1 MIRIYFFAK
10 IKEELSLDYFDL
22 DIKTPCTVFEIRKS
36 LISEFNTHKK
46 LFSIDYARCAVNQE
60 LTDENKSIFL
70 NDEVAFFPP
79 VTGG

>member
-1 MIRIYFFAK
+1 MIRVYFFAI
-10 IKEELSLDYFDL
+10 IKEQLSLDFFDL

-36 LISEFNTHKK
+36 LISEFNNHEK
-46 LFSIDYARCAVNQE
+46 LFSIDYAICAVNQE
-60 LTDENKSIFL
+60 LTDESKSVNL